1 MAKLVANNAINME
14 TLNFASFAGGATSSI
29 THNKNQIIIDFTN
42 GDRHFFQGTF
52 SINFLA
58 QALGGTGTSWVFSN
72 LNTQETF
79 FSLTE
84 AKIQATKAY
93 KAGLSASPTD
103 DRAVIADIFK
113 GHDFI
118 DGSQAAD
125 VLSGFKGND
134 TIVASA
140 GDIVNGGDT
149 KDKDVIT
156 FVEAT
161 GPVQIALVKGVSTE
175 FFVSGVGGGF
185 VVNVENVVGSGF
197 ADTITGDGDANII
210 DGGAGSDT
218 ITGGGGKDTLTGG
231 ADADTFRYVS
241 VSDVAKGE
249 ILGDFVAGID
259 KIDLSAID
267 ATRGSTPG
275 SIDDFIIDGLGTS
288 KSAVAE
294 GHISWY
300 TVDKPGDAND
310 RTFIRINVDTN
321 SKIDMTIELKGLHAL
336 SAGDFII

>member
-1 MAKLVANNAINME
+1 MAKLIANNAINME
-14 TLNFASFAGGATSSI
+14 TLNFMSFAGGSTSNLSY
-29 THNKNQIIIDFTN
+29 NKNEVIIDLTN
-42 GDRHFFQGTF
+42 GDRHHFRGTF
-52 SINFLA
+52 SVNILA
-58 QALGGTGTSWVFSN
+58 QSLGGTGTSWEFSN
-72 LNTQETF
+72 AGNVF
-79 FSLTE
+79 FQLTE

-93 KAGLSASPTD
+93 KAGVSASLTD

-113 GHDFI
+113 SHDFI
-118 DGSQAAD
+118 DGSAAAD

-175 FFVSGVGGGF
+175 FFVGGVGGGF
-185 VVNVENVVGSGF
+185 VVNVESVVGSSSG
-197 ADTITGDGDANII
+197 DTLTGDGDANII
-210 DGGAGSDT
+210 DGGAGNDT

-231 ADADTFRYVS
+231 ADADTFRYLS

-249 ILGDFVAGID
+249 ILGDFVTGVD

-288 KSAVAE
+288 KSPVAE

-300 TVDKPGDAND
+300 TVDKPGEAND

-321 SKIDMTIELKGLHAL
+321 SKIDMTIELKGIHNL
-336 SAGDFII
+336 SAGDFIL